1 MRSNPALKSG
11 DALLGRAAFALLRLG
26 RRARRGAGQE
36 AMPGDAVRTVVAIK
50 LCCLGDGILAV
61 PALRALKLRWPK
73 ARLLVLCTS
82 RSSPAFEDLGFIDEL
97 HSLPITGFAGIGEM
111 VGNTA
116 RLWGILGK
124 IKRQRPD
131 VAVDLD
137 LYYKATPVM
146 AYLTGAPVRAGFDIE
161 GLDRAG
167 LFTHS
172 APRDR
177 NKWEVECFLD
187 IIRAIGI
194 DTRDTRLEFN
204 MSEQARSDADQILGS
219 QGIGPQDPF
228 IALCPG
234 SSKNWPAKQW
244 PVARFAEVA
253 DWAWKAHGL
262 PSVVIGAGFEREL
275 GEEVVRHARGRTTNV
290 AGDTSVQQT
299 AALLARARA
308 LVTNDTGPLH
318 LATAVGTPVV
328 AIFGPTNVG
337 KWGPRGARDVVITD
351 DSCPDRPCYYLSY
364 MPDCEHR
371 KCLTQIP
378 AQRVIDALQSILS
391 T

>member
-1 MRSNPALKSG
+1 MRSNRALKSG
-11 DALLGRAAFALLRLG
+11 DALLGRMAFALLRLG
-26 RRARRGAGQE
+26 GRGRRQGNQPE
-36 AMPGDAVRTVVAIK
+36 LPGDDVRTVVAIK

-61 PALRALKLRWPK
+61 PALRAIKTRWPK
-73 ARLLVLCTS
+73 ARLVVLCTS
-82 RSSPAFEDLGFIDEL
+82 RSGPAFEDLGFIDEL

-111 VGNTA
+111 VGNVA
-116 RLWGILGK
+116 RLYGTLGK
-124 IKRQRPD
+124 IKRQKPD
-131 VAVDLD
+131 VAIDLD

-146 AYLTGAPVRAGFDIE
+146 ACMTGARVRAGFDIE

-167 LFTHS
+167 LFTHC

-187 IIRAIGI
+187 ILRAIGV
-194 DTRDTRLEFN
+194 DSRDTRLEFH
-204 MSEQARSDADQILGS
+204 MSEQARSNADQILRS
-219 QGIGPQDPF
+219 QGIGAQDPF

-253 DWAWKAHGL
+253 DWAWRTHGL
-262 PSVVIGAGFEREL
+262 PAVVIGAGFEREL
-275 GEEVVRHARGRTTNV
+275 GEEVVRHASGRVANI
-290 AGDTSVQQT
+290 AGDTSVQET

-328 AIFGPTNVG
+328 AIFGPTNER
-337 KWGPRGARDVVITD
+337 KWGPRGERDVVITD
-351 DSCPDRPCYYLSY
+351 GSCPDRPCYHLSY

-371 KCLTQIP
+371 KCLTSIP
-378 AQRVIDALQSILS
+378 AQRAIDALQSVL
-391 T
+391 TT